1 MATPRTRNRNPFYHQ
16 QYELRPRL
24 SLRVSD
30 ERPRVLIRSC
40 SVTSDSD
47 CESLRVFLSP
57 EFQLQQSKP
66 NSITQTAI
74 LLENFG
80 TAVVVITIITTV
92 TIAISAIII
101 IIVDRSLRGDS
112 NDDAL
117 T

>member
-1 MATPRTRNRNPFYHQ
+1 M
-16 QYELRPRL
+16 
-24 SLRVSD
+24 
-30 ERPRVLIRSC
+30 
-40 SVTSDSD
+40 
-47 CESLRVFLSP
+47 FLSP

-80 TAVVVITIITTV
+80 TAVVVITIIATITT
-92 TIAISAIII
+92 TISTIII

-112 NDDAL
+112 NNDAL